1 MFIDHITDWL
11 DEPRSLLTV
20 AATPIIV
27 VADLPGRSVR
37 GLDETFSSRDDLRR
51 RIAELEREQL
61 LLKVR
66 TEKMAALTAENNR
79 LRDLLGSAAK
89 LQDNVLVAELIGV
102 NPDPEEQEVMIDKG
116 SVDNVFVGQPV
127 LDANGLMGQV
137 VEVSRYS
144 SRVLLISDVR
154 HSVPVQV
161 LRSNLRLIAQGM
173 GLEQQLELLHVN
185 STADIRVGDQ
195 LLSSGLGNRF
205 PIGYPVGTVEKVEFE
220 PGRPFAEVRATPTA
234 QLDRT
239 RHVLLVFSES
249 RNSARSDATAAEDRS
264 NARDN
269 NYIAHHPA
277 GYGLVCAA
285 AARLCT
291 TRTRLRQARLGR
303 HGPDLLDSGITSPGR
318 PDHGM
323 DRRPWHGRA
332 AGDAAGTACAFVYCY
347 CLCCG
352 QSLPAVADVFGLAAG
367 RCTAGDTRPQS
378 LDQLLDRKSGR
389 PERMDALVS
398 AAGGLGCIAMALGIL
413 VAALFAAKV
422 RRRMKLILGSSSPR
436 RQMLLEQLGITF
448 TIDAPAVD
456 ETPLAG
462 EVPQDYVLRLAE
474 EKANEVA
481 ARNPDAVVLSADT
494 IVVHGGK
501 LLGKPRS
508 KAEGLAMLRALSNST
523 HDVVSGVAV
532 AGIRAEQ
539 FFVSSRVRFR
549 ELSEAEMAWY
559 WETGEPADKAGSYG
573 LQGIGSAFVASI
585 EGSYSN
591 VIGLPLV
598 ETVAALRKSGI
609 ECLGVSGQ

>member
-1 MFIDHITDWL
+1 MFVDHITDWL

-37 GLDETFSSRDDLRR
+37 GLDETFSSRDDMRR

-205 PIGYPVGTVEKVEFE
+205 PKGYPVGTVEKVEFE

-249 RNSARSDATAAEDRS
+249 RNSARSDAAATED
-264 NARDN
+264 
-269 NYIAHHPA
+269 
-277 GYGLVCAA
+277 
-285 AARLCT
+285 
-291 TRTRLRQARLGR
+291 
-303 HGPDLLDSGITSPGR
+303 
-318 PDHGM
+318 
-323 DRRPWHGRA
+323 
-332 AGDAAGTACAFVYCY
+332 
-347 CLCCG
+347 
-352 QSLPAVADVFGLAAG
+352 
-367 RCTAGDTRPQS
+367 
-378 LDQLLDRKSGR
+378 
-389 PERMDALVS
+389 
-398 AAGGLGCIAMALGIL
+398 
-413 VAALFAAKV
+413 
-422 RRRMKLILGSSSPR
+422 
-436 RQMLLEQLGITF
+436 
-448 TIDAPAVD
+448 
-456 ETPLAG
+456 
-462 EVPQDYVLRLAE
+462 
-474 EKANEVA
+474 
-481 ARNPDAVVLSADT
+481 
-494 IVVHGGK
+494 
-501 LLGKPRS
+501 
-508 KAEGLAMLRALSNST
+508 
-523 HDVVSGVAV
+523 
-532 AGIRAEQ
+532 
-539 FFVSSRVRFR
+539 
-549 ELSEAEMAWY
+549 
-559 WETGEPADKAGSYG
+559 
-573 LQGIGSAFVASI
+573 
-585 EGSYSN
+585 
-591 VIGLPLV
+591 
-598 ETVAALRKSGI
+598 
-609 ECLGVSGQ
+609 